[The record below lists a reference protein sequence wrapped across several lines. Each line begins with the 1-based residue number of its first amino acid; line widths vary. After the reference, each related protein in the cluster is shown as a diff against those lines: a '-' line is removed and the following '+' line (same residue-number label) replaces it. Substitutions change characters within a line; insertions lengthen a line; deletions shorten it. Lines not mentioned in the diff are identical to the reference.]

1 MNKKRLNNILPNLLM
16 IVIIIVT
23 FYIYRK
29 YDYNYFSKGIL
40 EKGRTEF
47 LRDSNVKYSKDRSY
61 KIENKVSNDAMF
73 YREVTVRKNTL
84 YRVTC
89 MVRTEN
95 VVGNENDTMAGAQI
109 CLNETDEHSNVV
121 QGNTNWT
128 KIEFLFNSKNNEKV
142 EIGFRLGGISNTAEG
157 TAWFS
162 DFTIEEG
169 STDESNIW
177 NFGVFL
183 IDNVNA
189 TIEGKKQN
197 YSMTTMEKSIVENN
211 MQRLQ
216 NSIADMS
223 NNQMSI
229 TYDII
234 EIKEPL
240 TSLSYDED
248 NGYYIGEKDV
258 YKLINKYVQQ
268 KEFDHIFVCTNLPLE
283 SILTNNEK
291 ICEWVGLGNMVY
303 IGKGFSNIRV
313 VKNQYSYS
321 ASNTFPEEV
330 FLHEFLHT
338 LERNSSEYGY
348 EVPVLHDY
356 QKYSYTDDKR
366 DGLRKW
372 YIDYMNRKVKDKNE
386 NYIGLPEKIYS
397 LKPAK
402 TSDFTYSN
410 KLNKLDEPKN
420 IVEIIECIVQKTKKI
435 FEKSNKDYNIVQTK
449 GVSE

>member
-1 MNKKRLNNILPNLLM
+1 MARLESSGTITGYQAQVDAPKLG
-16 IVIIIVT
+16 
-23 FYIYRK
+23 RK

-47 LRDSNVKYSKDRSY
+47 SRDSNVKYSKDRSY

-73 YREVTVRKNTL
+73 YREVTVRKNTP

-109 CLNETDEHSNVV
+109 CLNETDEHSNVI

-142 EIGFRLGGISNTAEG
+142 EIEFRLGG
-157 TAWFS
+157 
-162 DFTIEEG
+162 
-169 STDESNIW
+169 
-177 NFGVFL
+177 GVFL
-183 IDNVNA
+183 IDNVNV

-197 YSMTTMEKSIVENN
+197 YSDDNNGKSIVENN

-268 KEFDHIFVCTNLPLE
+268 K
-283 SILTNNEK
+283 SLT
-291 ICEWVGLGNMVY
+291 
-303 IGKGFSNIRV
+303 
-313 VKNQYSYS
+313 
-321 ASNTFPEEV
+321 
-330 FLHEFLHT
+330 
-338 LERNSSEYGY
+338 
-348 EVPVLHDY
+348 
-356 QKYSYTDDKR
+356 
-366 DGLRKW
+366 
-372 YIDYMNRKVKDKNE
+372 
-386 NYIGLPEKIYS
+386 IY
-397 LKPAK
+397 L
-402 TSDFTYSN
+402 Y
-410 KLNKLDEPKN
+410 
-420 IVEIIECIVQKTKKI
+420 
-435 FEKSNKDYNIVQTK
+435 VQTFR
-449 GVSE
+449 

>member
-1 MNKKRLNNILPNLLM
+1 MNKKRLKNILPNLLM
-16 IVIIIVT
+16 IVIIIVA

-197 YSMTTMEKSIVENN
+197 YSMTTMEKNIVENN

-216 NSIADMS
+216 NSITDMS

-229 TYDII
+229 TYEII

-240 TSLSYDED
+240 TSLSYDEN

-268 KEFDHIFVCTNLPLE
+268 KEFDHIFVCTNLPLK

-303 IGKGFSNIRV
+303 IG
-313 VKNQYSYS
+313 
-321 ASNTFPEEV
+321 
-330 FLHEFLHT
+330 
-338 LERNSSEYGY
+338 
-348 EVPVLHDY
+348 
-356 QKYSYTDDKR
+356 
-366 DGLRKW
+366 
-372 YIDYMNRKVKDKNE
+372 
-386 NYIGLPEKIYS
+386 
-397 LKPAK
+397 
-402 TSDFTYSN
+402 
-410 KLNKLDEPKN
+410 
-420 IVEIIECIVQKTKKI
+420 
-435 FEKSNKDYNIVQTK
+435 
-449 GVSE
+449 